1 MRTPLRAFS
10 LVTALALVAACSGK
24 KKPDRR
30 EKPEP
35 TAAGTAT
42 VTAGPAATPSQVGGP
57 SPAPGGRPNVL
68 IVLADDQRADSV
80 ACMPRLQKIFEGGT
94 KFTHYFA
101 ATPLCCPGRT
111 TLLTGRYTHNHGV
124 LQNGDVEDGDPQN
137 RAPGAQDFA
146 NNGNEQRIV
155 ARWLQKAGYRTAMLG
170 KYLNGYDF
178 VLKKGKHV
186 PPYWDDW
193 YVFPHAEYFDFE
205 LVERKK
211 GEAEAKRVCYV
222 SGTKKGKNTEQEC
235 KKHAD
240 SVVDDGAENYSTDIL
255 AKHAIEVIRSA
266 SKEKVPF
273 FIYFAPKAPHGP
285 FQSPAR
291 YQPDP
296 KKSVFTQEAM
306 DRLGTCSLFDWK
318 ERPPSY
324 LEKDVSDKPTW
335 IRDAAGSEK
344 EGKLDDVRRGQLA
357 SVLATEDAMAEI
369 LATLDRTG
377 QRENTILLY
386 LGDNGYSWGE
396 HGYRGKNCA
405 YDVCSRVPFFYLD
418 PRRKVAPGA
427 TNDALVAD
435 IDIAPTIA
443 GLAGATVPA
452 DQKMDGAPLQG
463 LFEAPARPWRDH
475 MLTECWGLGRK
486 AHPDTHASVRSK
498 KWKYVEHYEDE
509 ARTRLVKSGGR
520 DEVELYD
527 LEKDPDEMDNLLFL
541 PEAKLSAT
549 GHSKAEIDKVAADL
563 KVRLEKLKA
572 EK

>member
-1 MRTPLRAFS
+1 M
-10 LVTALALVAACSGK
+10 
-24 KKPDRR
+24 
-30 EKPEP
+30 
-35 TAAGTAT
+35 
-42 VTAGPAATPSQVGGP
+42 
-57 SPAPGGRPNVL
+57 
-68 IVLADDQRADSV
+68 
-80 ACMPRLQKIFEGGT
+80 
-94 KFTHYFA
+94 
-101 ATPLCCPGRT
+101 
-111 TLLTGRYTHNHGV
+111 
-124 LQNGDVEDGDPQN
+124 
-137 RAPGAQDFA
+137 
-146 NNGNEQRIV
+146 
-155 ARWLQKAGYRTAMLG
+155 
-170 KYLNGYDF
+170 
-178 VLKKGKHV
+178 
-186 PPYWDDW
+186 
-193 YVFPHAEYFDFE
+193 
-205 LVERKK
+205 
-211 GEAEAKRVCYV
+211 
-222 SGTKKGKNTEQEC
+222 
-235 KKHAD
+235 
-240 SVVDDGAENYSTDIL
+240 DDGAENYSTDIL
-255 AKHAIEVIRSA
+255 AKHAIEIIRSA

-291 YQPDP
+291 YQSDP

-318 ERPPSY
+318 DRPPSY

-344 EGKLDDVRRGQLA
+344 VGKLDDVRRGQLA

-377 QRENTILLY
+377 QRENTILIY
-386 LGDNGYSWGE
+386 IGDNGYSWGE

-452 DQKMDGAPLQG
+452 DQKMDGTPLQG

-509 ARTRLVKSGGR
+509 ARTRLVKSGSR
-520 DEVELYD
+520 DDVELYD
-527 LEKDPDEMDNLLFL
+527 LEKDPYELKNVIGSRAHA
-541 PEAKLSAT
+541 PVRAKLR
-549 GHSKAEIDKVAADL
+549 KQL
-563 KVRLEKLKA
+563 QKLVVEA
-572 EK
+572 IGLGR